1 LVTFVCVSFGSSA
14 VDLHFGFKS
23 ASKSLSEPFRKL
35 GLAGVD
41 FGTIL
46 FELLFELSVEVLFE
60 VFVEV
65 FVELLAPF
73 FDFVVDFWPSSKSL
87 SSSSVPFYN
96 QREKK
101 STRTS
106 FIICLFMPKS
116 WVTKDEGRY

>member
-14 VDLHFGFKS
+14 VDLRFGFKS

-46 FELLFELSVEVLFE
+46 FEL
-60 VFVEV
+60 

-73 FDFVVDFWPSSKSL
+73 FDFVADLWPSSKSL

-101 STRTS
+101 INSDLVYYLP
-106 FIICLFMPKS
+106 FH
-116 WVTKDEGRY
+116 TKKLGDQGCR